1 MTKPSATIWTMLR
14 SLLARLGES
23 SCRCQCVGTIDKVWL
38 PKDALLDKYAG
49 MQDGEYASASDVCV
63 SEFGAKRAEI

>member
-1 MTKPSATIWTMLR
+1 MLR
-14 SLLARLGES
+14 SRLARLGES
-23 SCRCQCVGTIDKVWL
+23 SCRCQCVGTAIDKVWL

-63 SEFGAKRAEI
+63 FVSEFGAKRPEI